1 MAVEEH
7 AAELTKLIAEV
18 RRIEV
23 QSKRLVTE
31 MLAGSYR
38 SVFRG
43 AGIEFDEV
51 REYIDGDDPRSVDW
65 NVTARVGKPY
75 IKKYVDERAL
85 TVLFILDLSE
95 SMSGGFGLWSAR
107 QIAARVVASLGLSA
121 VRNNDRVAFVALS
134 DQVEKW
140 VPPRKSTGHALRIIR
155 DCLALP
161 ATNKR
166 TRFDPAFEF
175 VGSVLRDGAIVFLI
189 SDFLCDGWFRSMS
202 RFALRHDLVA
212 VRLLTPELDPP
223 DAGMMRL
230 KDPETGAESV
240 IDWSHPQDRDA
251 YIANVAA
258 WRSRT
263 EADLR
268 RAQVDLVDVPMP
280 REPDRNVVMRP
291 LLKFFHMRAWRGRR
305 R

>member
-1 MAVEEH
+1 MAAQEH
-7 AAELTKLIAEV
+7 APELTQLVAEV

-75 IKKYVDERAL
+75 IKKYVVERAL

-107 QIAARVVASLGLSA
+107 QVAARVVASLGLSA

-140 VPPRKSTGHALRIIR
+140 LPPRKSTGWVSTSVAR
-155 DCLALP
+155 LP
-161 ATNKR
+161 
-166 TRFDPAFEF
+166 
-175 VGSVLRDGAIVFLI
+175 I
-189 SDFLCDGWFRSMS
+189 SCS
-202 RFALRHDLVA
+202 
-212 VRLLTPELDPP
+212 
-223 DAGMMRL
+223 
-230 KDPETGAESV
+230 
-240 IDWSHPQDRDA
+240 
-251 YIANVAA
+251 
-258 WRSRT
+258 
-263 EADLR
+263 
-268 RAQVDLVDVPMP
+268 
-280 REPDRNVVMRP
+280 
-291 LLKFFHMRAWRGRR
+291 
-305 R
+305 